1 LTKNV
6 KTDIISTWRFNMAA
20 GIYNIEIDQGSD
32 FEISIAVAS
41 QTLDGYTAKAEMR
54 TTAASDVVMAIF
66 TTSISNAS
74 SSGGTITMSLNGLDI
89 DTLAAGAY
97 VYDLI
102 VTNETTRKQ
111 VRLLQGSATVIA
123 GVTR

>member
-1 LTKNV
+1 
-6 KTDIISTWRFNMAA
+6 MAA

-54 TTAASDVVMAIF
+54 TSAASDIVAAIF

-89 DTLAAGAY
+89 DTLAAGTY

-111 VRLLQGSATVIA
+111 VRLLQGSVTVIA